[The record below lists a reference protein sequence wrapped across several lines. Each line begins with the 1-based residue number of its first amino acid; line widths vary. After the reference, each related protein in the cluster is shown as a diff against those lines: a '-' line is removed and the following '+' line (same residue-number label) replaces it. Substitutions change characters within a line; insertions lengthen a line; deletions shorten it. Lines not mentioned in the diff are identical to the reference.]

1 MMIQHDANAQRASAN
16 QRAASPSSGGIGS
29 KTTASRASA
38 EKVPTIGFGTL
49 LQPRTLR
56 LIARRV
62 KERLW
67 STREAIGFR
76 RDLALPLTAPE
87 AKLPLDIVELGPDE
101 LPGMLDA
108 DLAGASALDIL
119 ECASR
124 RALWQRHFGRCFVA
138 RAPDGQACFLQWL
151 FDHRD
156 NAAIA
161 AHFSGAFPVLA
172 EGEALLEGAYTPAAF
187 RGQRIMPAAMARI
200 AERAADTGARY
211 VHTFVGIDN
220 MPSLKGCVRAG
231 FPPHQ
236 WRTQHL
242 RLFRRHTDFTALPPT
257 FERDYAAICS

>member
-1 MMIQHDANAQRASAN
+1 M
-16 QRAASPSSGGIGS
+16 
-29 KTTASRASA
+29 ASRAPA

-49 LQPRTLR
+49 MQLPTLR

-62 KERLW
+62 GERLW
-67 STREAIGFR
+67 SSREAIGFR
-76 RDLALPLTAPE
+76 RDLALPFTAPE
-87 AKLPLDIVELGPDE
+87 AKLPLVIVELGPDE
-101 LPGMLDA
+101 LPAMLDPS
-108 DLAGASALDIL
+108 LAGASALDSL

-138 RAPDGQACFLQWL
+138 RAPDGQAGFLQWL

-156 NAAIA
+156 NAALA
-161 AHFSGAFPVLA
+161 THFGDAFPVLA

-242 RLFRRHTDFTALPPT
+242 RLFKRHTDFTALPPT
-257 FERDYAAICS
+257 FERDYAAICN

>member
-1 MMIQHDANAQRASAN
+1 MGAETMIQQDANARYSSAAC
-16 QRAASPSSGGIGS
+16 RPASPSFGNTATRAPAKKVSASGL
-29 KTTASRASA
+29 A
-38 EKVPTIGFGTL
+38 TL
-49 LQPRTLR
+49 LQPPTLR
-56 LIARRV
+56 LIARRLN
-62 KERLW
+62 ERLW
-67 STREAIGFR
+67 SSREAIGFR
-76 RDLALPLTAPE
+76 RDLALPFTAPE
-87 AKLPLDIVELGPDE
+87 AKVPLDIVELGPGE
-101 LPGMLDA
+101 MPGMLDPG
-108 DLAGASALDIL
+108 LAGASALDIL

-124 RALWQRHFGRCFVA
+124 RALWHRHFGRCFVA

-156 NAAIA
+156 NAALA
-161 AHFSGAFPVLA
+161 AYFGDAFPVLV

-200 AERAADTGARY
+200 AEHGADTGARY

-242 RLFRRHTDFTALPPT
+242 RLFRRHSDFSALPPT
-257 FERDYAAICS
+257 FARDYAAICG

>member
-1 MMIQHDANAQRASAN
+1 MMIQHDADARYASAPGS
-16 QRAASPSSGGIGS
+16 AASLPSGRM
-29 KTTASRASA
+29 ASRAAA

-49 LQPRTLR
+49 MQPPTLR

-62 KERLW
+62 GERLW
-67 STREAIGFR
+67 SSREAIGFR
-76 RDLALPLTAPE
+76 RDLALPFPAPE

-101 LPGMLDA
+101 LPAMLDPS
-108 DLAGASALDIL
+108 LAGASALDSL

-138 RAPDGQACFLQWL
+138 RAPDGQAGFLQWL
-151 FDHRD
+151 FDHRN
-156 NAAIA
+156 NAALA
-161 AHFSGAFPVLA
+161 AHFGDAFPVLA
-172 EGEALLEGAYTPAAF
+172 EGEALLEGAYTPVAF

-231 FPPHQ
+231 FPPYQ

>member
-1 MMIQHDANAQRASAN
+1 MMIQHDANARYASAPGS
-16 QRAASPSSGGIGS
+16 AACQPSGRM
-29 KTTASRASA
+29 ASRAPV
-38 EKVPTIGFGTL
+38 EKVPTIGLGTL
-49 LQPRTLR
+49 MQPPTLR
-56 LIARRV
+56 LVARRV
-62 KERLW
+62 HERLW
-67 STREAIGFR
+67 SRREAIGFR
-76 RDLALPLTAPE
+76 RDLDLPFTAPE

-101 LPGMLDA
+101 LPGMLDPS
-108 DLAGASALDIL
+108 LASASALDSL

-138 RAPDGQACFLQWL
+138 RVPDGQAGFLQWL

-156 NAAIA
+156 NAALA
-161 AHFSGAFPVLA
+161 AHFGDAFPVLA

-200 AERAADTGARY
+200 AEHGADTGARY

-242 RLFRRHTDFTALPPT
+242 RLFRRHTDFAALPPS

>member
-1 MMIQHDANAQRASAN
+1 MQL
-16 QRAASPSSGGIGS
+16 P
-29 KTTASRASA
+29 
-38 EKVPTIGFGTL
+38 
-49 LQPRTLR
+49 TLR

-62 KERLW
+62 GERLW
-67 STREAIGFR
+67 SSREAIGFR
-76 RDLALPLTAPE
+76 RDLALPFTAPE

-101 LPGMLDA
+101 LPAMLDPS
-108 DLAGASALDIL
+108 LAGASALDSL

-138 RAPDGQACFLQWL
+138 RAPDGQAGFLQWL

-156 NAAIA
+156 NAALA
-161 AHFSGAFPVLA
+161 AHFGDAFPVLA

>member
-1 MMIQHDANAQRASAN
+1 MIRHDADPAYASTAC
-16 QRAASPSSGGIGS
+16 RAASPPSGRG
-29 KTTASRASA
+29 ASRPLA

-49 LQPRTLR
+49 MQPQTLR
-56 LIARRV
+56 LVARRV
-62 KERLW
+62 HERLW
-67 STREAIGFR
+67 SSREAIGFR
-76 RDLALPLTAPE
+76 RDLDLPFTPPE

-101 LPGMLDA
+101 LPGMLDPS
-108 DLAGASALDIL
+108 LAGASALDAL

-138 RAPDGQACFLQWL
+138 RVPDGRAGFLQWL

-156 NAAIA
+156 NAALA
-161 AHFSGAFPVLA
+161 AHFGDAFPVLA

-242 RLFRRHTDFTALPPT
+242 RLFRRHTGFAALPPT
-257 FERDYAAICS
+257 FARDYAAISC

>member
-1 MMIQHDANAQRASAN
+1 MMIQHDANARYASAPGS
-16 QRAASPSSGGIGS
+16 AACQPSGRM
-29 KTTASRASA
+29 ASRAPV
-38 EKVPTIGFGTL
+38 EKVPTIGLGTL
-49 LQPRTLR
+49 MQPPTLR
-56 LIARRV
+56 LVARRV
-62 KERLW
+62 HERLW
-67 STREAIGFR
+67 SRREAIGFR
-76 RDLALPLTAPE
+76 RDLDLPFTAPE

-101 LPGMLDA
+101 LPGMLDPS
-108 DLAGASALDIL
+108 LASASALDSL

-138 RAPDGQACFLQWL
+138 RAPDGQAGFLQWL

-156 NAAIA
+156 NAALA
-161 AHFSGAFPVLA
+161 AHFGDAFPVLA

-200 AERAADTGARY
+200 AEHGADTGARY

-242 RLFRRHTDFTALPPT
+242 RLFRRHTDFAALPPS